1 MPMLTPDPARE
12 RPRSREEVCR
22 AGSLP
27 QRLAGFRRLYRWLN
41 LSLVHQGLWPLLLVL
56 AAAPAVSVAATP
68 LPWYLARLAGPA
80 LAALLAT
87 VYLAQR
93 PGDPNLARSTAID
106 PDQVW
111 SAADSPRP
119 VQAATASPG
128 PVRAAATDPGARLA
142 VARLQVGQALAG
154 IAIALAVARLVVGP
168 TDSVAKLLAF
178 GVADVL
184 AFQLVHFGVVARSW
198 PDAEAGAYAAVG
210 LFAASWGLRELFLAA
225 AGGVPADLP
234 LAFVGGAV
242 VGLAIGVLSWLLR
255 RWPGGFWPAAA
266 AHFTLVYLVAGFA

>member
-1 MPMLTPDPARE
+1 MPMLTPDPSRE
-12 RPRSREEVCR
+12 RPRSREDVRR
-22 AGSLP
+22 AGLLP

-41 LSLVHQGLWPLLLVL
+41 LTLVHQGLWPLLLVL
-56 AAAPAVSVAATP
+56 VAAPAVPVVETP

-80 LAALLAT
+80 LAALLAAF
-87 VYLAQR
+87 YLVQK
-93 PGDPNLARSTAID
+93 P
-106 PDQVW
+106 
-111 SAADSPRP
+111 AAP
-119 VQAATASPG
+119 ATASAPDGPDTRFPG
-128 PVRAAATDPGARLA
+128 DTPRVGSAPGTPDPGMPSTSDARAPRLAAARI
-142 VARLQVGQALAG
+142 QVGPALVG
-154 IAIALAVARLVVGP
+154 IAIVLAVARLVVGP

-198 PDAEAGAYAAVG
+198 PDPEVGANAAVG

-225 AGGVPADLP
+225 AGSVPADLS

-242 VGLAIGVLSWLLR
+242 VGLTIGSLSWLLR

-266 AHFTLVYLVAGFA
+266 AHFTLVYLVAGFS